1 MTTPGLA
8 AVRFLISKFAT
19 LKHGDARH
27 CVTGMGAFLHGRA
40 RRPIFVHVLAEDAW
54 CQEEE
59 VLSILVGSLCWER
72 VGFVECIPCSVHV
85 LPRVHGCQ
93 GDCTR

>member
-1 MTTPGLA
+1 MTTAGLA

-27 CVTGMGAFLHGRA
+27 CVTGVGAFLHGRA

-54 CQEEE
+54 CQEEK
-59 VLSILVGSLCWER
+59 VLSILVGSLCAGSGWVLWSASEF
-72 VGFVECIPCSVHV
+72 GACSARSPWM
-85 LPRVHGCQ
+85 PR
-93 GDCTR
+93 